1 MAIMRYDIEV
11 ERTVT
16 VTATPQPRNSR
27 HAVKSIGWRLIAT
40 LAITG
45 LAVLVV
51 LVIQGMAEDWRE
63 ASRSPVHQFKN
74 PLSGFGN
81 APDSPKPPPVKSN
94 ATKAK
99 PKTPPVE
106 RTDIESAQREPE
118 SGVGDKYN
126 YGGGHSTWCT
136 GTANLPPVPAM
147 CEWVRS
153 SLRP

>member
-51 LVIQGMAEDWRE
+51 LVIQGMAEDWRD
-63 ASRSPVHQFKN
+63 ASPSPARQSSAGPAVP
-74 PLSGFGN
+74 PLPRHSSPMRHSSPAKKPGDRADLNRLIEN
-81 APDSPKPPPVKSN
+81 A
-94 ATKAK
+94 
-99 PKTPPVE
+99 
-106 RTDIESAQREPE
+106 R
-118 SGVGDKYN
+118 
-126 YGGGHSTWCT
+126 
-136 GTANLPPVPAM
+136 
-147 CEWVRS
+147 
-153 SLRP
+153 